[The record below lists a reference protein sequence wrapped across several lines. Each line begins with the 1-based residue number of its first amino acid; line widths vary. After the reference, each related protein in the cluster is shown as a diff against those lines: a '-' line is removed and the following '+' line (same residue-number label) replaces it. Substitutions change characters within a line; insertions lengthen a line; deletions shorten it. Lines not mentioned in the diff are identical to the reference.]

1 MAPLVVFDCMVFLQA
16 AARKTS
22 VAGACL
28 ELAEQGHVRLCLS
41 PQILAEINDVL
52 LRPEI
57 QARFPAVTEALV
69 KEFLDAVHRIGTL
82 YPEVGRHFAYTRDP
96 KDEPYL
102 NLAIE
107 ARARFLASRDN
118 DILDLRT
125 SLDPEAVEF
134 RQRFGEIRILEP
146 LEFLREIR
154 RELLPAAP
162 PPRPREPG
170 MER

>member
-1 MAPLVVFDCMVFLQA
+1 MVFLQA
-16 AARKTS
+16 AARKAS

-41 PQILAEINDVL
+41 PPVLAEIGDVL

-57 QARFPAVTEALV
+57 QARFPSLTEMLV
-69 KEFLDAVHRIGTL
+69 KEFIDSVRRFGVF
-82 YPEVGRHFAYTRDP
+82 YPEVSQHFAFSRDP

-118 DILDLRT
+118 DILDLR
-125 SLDPEAVEF
+125 SSAEPEAVEF
-134 RQRFGEIRILEP
+134 RRRFSDIRILEP
-146 LEFLREIR
+146 IEFLREMR
-154 RELLPAAP
+154 LELLPSAP
-162 PPRPREPG
+162 LPRPREPG
-170 MER
+170 IER

>member
-1 MAPLVVFDCMVFLQA
+1 MVFLQA

-41 PQILAEINDVL
+41 PQILEEVRDVL

-57 QARFPAVTEALV
+57 QARFPSVTETVV
-69 KEFLDAVHRIGTL
+69 KEFLESIRRFGAF
-82 YPEVGRHFAYTRDP
+82 YPEVGRHFAYSRDP

-125 SLDPEAVEF
+125 GHDPEAVEF
-134 RQRFGEIRILEP
+134 RRRFSDIVILEP
-146 LEFLREIR
+146 IDFLREMR
-154 RELLPAAP
+154 RELLPP
-162 PPRPREPG
+162 PSTPRPREPG